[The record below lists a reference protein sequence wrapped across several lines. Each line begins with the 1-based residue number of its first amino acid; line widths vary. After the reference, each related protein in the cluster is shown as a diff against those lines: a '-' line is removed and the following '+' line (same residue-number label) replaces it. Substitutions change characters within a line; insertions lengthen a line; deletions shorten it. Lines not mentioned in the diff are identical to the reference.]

1 MNTKLPVEAIVLP
14 SKVKLSTFHSLTF
27 LLPSTVTTLF
37 ATIVPFAEDE
47 NKSVKYFPPIT
58 RFVPSAGLPM
68 NNLEPL
74 LPAVPAP
81 PV

>member
-1 MNTKLPVEAIVLP
+1 MSNIVISFVWADKSIVPPWVNTKLPVEAIVLP

-47 NKSVKYFPPIT
+47 NKSVKYF
-58 RFVPSAGLPM
+58 
-68 NNLEPL
+68 
-74 LPAVPAP
+74 
-81 PV
+81 